1 MKLWHDIVRYVLTF
15 LGDGKALQSRRWF
28 TLRVVAG
35 VILVARK
42 NEHPQALNSKNSNW
56 KKRRY
61 TSSSR
66 ASRRWKFQGKKKK
79 VHEPKK
85 ECAQWR
91 WIRIAQS
98 CLRLWLELQ
107 SYCRKNAGRLLVTV
121 RIKVRIQ
128 CLGWVPQP
136 KTRSTSSLHWNLMVW
151 FIAGRNS
158 VSYPQ
163 FCFTVLHSL

>member
-66 ASRRWKFQGKKKK
+66 ASRRWKFQGKKKG
-79 VHEPKK
+79 PRAK
-85 ECAQWR
+85 ERMCAVEVNPD
-91 WIRIAQS
+91 
-98 CLRLWLELQ
+98 CTNLLRLWLELQ
-107 SYCRKNAGRLLVTV
+107 SYCRKNAGRLPVTV

-163 FCFTVLHSL
+163 FRFTVLHSL